1 MGINSFYDWV
11 LLQLGHCLFLWRV
24 SMFSMRVFDFHHI
37 YKPDHWEW
45 GSKSPNW
52 WGSQAEFAQM
62 TWVKNRASINHTA
75 KLCHLVP
82 GPKTY
87 GRILISSV
95 EKITTKYSCHWTL
108 VYILRS
114 IYFLQSVIYYVF
126 VGYLAALL
134 VYPFVEVFEAVH
146 LVARKSCSD
155 ATMLAESTCES
166 LNNTV
171 LPVTLEAKG
180 TEACY
185 FQLRQDF
192 RLTKILSLCKL
203 KTCQVCLGLV
213 KLQFYKSKTQPNTW
227 SLSAHSCVKRSSCMN
242 IYLVARK
249 SCSDAAMTFWKEANI
264 NRLNL
269 NQSNWTDRLPMMCSW
284 LIVRGGRKYL
294 SNSECFGAFWR
305 ACSTVVNWKTAYL
318 DW

>member
-1 MGINSFYDWV
+1 
-11 LLQLGHCLFLWRV
+11 
-24 SMFSMRVFDFHHI
+24 MRVFDFHHI

-171 LPVTLEAKG
+171 LPFTLEAKG

-213 KLQFYKSKTQPNTW
+213 KLQFYKSKRQLKPYLCPPSPVWREAAVWTFIW
-227 SLSAHSCVKRSSCMN
+227 WHGSLALM
-242 IYLVARK
+242 
-249 SCSDAAMTFWKEANI
+249 
-264 NRLNL
+264 
-269 NQSNWTDRLPMMCSW
+269 LPW
-284 LIVRGGRKYL
+284 LSGRKPT
-294 SNSECFGAFWR
+294 SIGWT
-305 ACSTVVNWKTAYL
+305 STNQIGQTAYQ
-318 DW
+318 WCAVGW